1 MKQKQR
7 KKTTSINDYVAD
19 SERRRFLE
27 RASSV
32 LASGLALSSVSL
44 GTRATTNKVVS
55 TLSSLKNNIRGTV
68 VERGTPHYEPW
79 RQSMIWQ
86 YRKFQRYPDIIVQAE
101 TEDDVVAAIN
111 FARISKLKITTRSG
125 GHSESGCY
133 LRDGGVLLDVS
144 RLQTIEIDARKRIAK
159 VEAGVLG
166 RLLNARLAEVGLAFP
181 TAHCGM
187 VPISG
192 FLLGGGIGWNSTAWG
207 GISVFNIVALD
218 VVTIDGQRLHI
229 SEEANPDLFWAARG
243 GGPGLFFTVTRFYLQ
258 CHPLPDAI
266 TTDTYIFHYSELLAV
281 VELMDDLGP
290 EFDPNLEV
298 STVVVPTPPDLVA
311 KCKGSE
317 CDRVVVLSAI
327 AFADTLEK
335 AKTMLSSIANHGATK
350 RALQSILNRPKT
362 MEVLYQGEE
371 EFFPQRRTRA
381 DNIYTNRAHEAAQ
394 VLSKHM
400 LSSPST
406 GNTPVILWRGD
417 LSFPDAAYSS
427 TGRFYFA
434 AYAQWDAA
442 GDDIANQ
449 IWLKNLYDEV
459 QPFASGYYI
468 NAFDRETRSAMTSA
482 CFAAPN
488 WTQLKQ
494 LRQKYD
500 PDGVF
505 HDFLNV

>member
-266 TTDTYIFHYSELLAV
+266 TTDT
-281 VELMDDLGP
+281 
-290 EFDPNLEV
+290 
-298 STVVVPTPPDLVA
+298 
-311 KCKGSE
+311 
-317 CDRVVVLSAI
+317 
-327 AFADTLEK
+327 
-335 AKTMLSSIANHGATK
+335 
-350 RALQSILNRPKT
+350 
-362 MEVLYQGEE
+362 
-371 EFFPQRRTRA
+371 
-381 DNIYTNRAHEAAQ
+381 
-394 VLSKHM
+394 
-400 LSSPST
+400 
-406 GNTPVILWRGD
+406 
-417 LSFPDAAYSS
+417 
-427 TGRFYFA
+427 
-434 AYAQWDAA
+434 
-442 GDDIANQ
+442 
-449 IWLKNLYDEV
+449 
-459 QPFASGYYI
+459 
-468 NAFDRETRSAMTSA
+468 
-482 CFAAPN
+482 
-488 WTQLKQ
+488 
-494 LRQKYD
+494 
-500 PDGVF
+500 
-505 HDFLNV
+505 